1 MSVCKCDVSLGNLG
15 TTPCNAGDGVEVGM
29 LMQPMFDITGA
40 RNFIDVTDVALLTQ
54 AFWDDK
60 INDIDQT
67 KRLYP
72 LMDLLE
78 PSNVRGADEYQT
90 FANKAKYRTIAGIR
104 EFKAFI
110 PEVDSVYLGKL
121 KQAGCTKF
129 QVYLIGSD
137 GQIIGNGAVDG
148 KLYGIK
154 VNNKS
159 FSPVKKNATNTTI
172 QGVDVSFEFAT
183 DEKDED
189 LRQITAEELQG
200 VDVLGF
206 SGLLDVN
213 ATFTA
218 ITATSFVMDL
228 SFDYGSV
235 VKKQPMV
242 GVTTPDVTLY
252 NVTDASSVS
261 SVVVTP
267 NLLVKGNYL
276 VTFPSQTSADV
287 LRATIVRNG
296 FDFSSVSKQTIVIP

>member
-1 MSVCKCDVSLGNLG
+1 MKPCKCELSLGNLG
-15 TTPCNAGDGVEVGM
+15 TTSCNSSKGVVVTL
-29 LMQPMFDITGA
+29 LMQPTFDSTGA
-40 RNFIDVTDVALLTQ
+40 RNFIDTTAPALLTQ
-54 AFWDDK
+54 AFWDANVNNPDA
-60 INDIDQT
+60 T

-72 LMDLLE
+72 LANLLE

-90 FANKAKYRTIAGIR
+90 FADKSKYKTSEGIR

-110 PEVDSVYLGKL
+110 PEVGSIFLGKL

-129 QVYLIGSD
+129 QVYLVGAD
-137 GQIIGNGAVDG
+137 GQIVGNGAIDG

-154 VNNKS
+154 VNQKS
-159 FSPVKKNATNTTI
+159 FSAIEKDPTPTTI
-172 QGVDVSFEFAT
+172 GGIDISFEFSR

-189 LRQITAEELQG
+189 LRQITAEELQN

-206 SGLLDVN
+206 DGLLDVN

-228 SFDYGSV
+228 AFDYGSV

-252 NVTDASSVS
+252 NVTDSASITVTSVA
-261 SVVVTP
+261 P
-267 NLLVKGNYL
+267 DLLIKGRYL
-276 VTFPSQTSADV
+276 VTMPSQTSADV

-296 FDFSSVSKQTIVIP
+296 FDFSSVSNQTIIVP